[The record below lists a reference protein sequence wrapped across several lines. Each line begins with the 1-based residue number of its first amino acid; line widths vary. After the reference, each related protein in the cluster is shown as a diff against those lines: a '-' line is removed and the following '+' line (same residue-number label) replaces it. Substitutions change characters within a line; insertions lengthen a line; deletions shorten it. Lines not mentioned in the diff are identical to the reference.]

1 MEGIKTL
8 LDIMQR
14 LRDPRD
20 GCPWD
25 REQNFHTIAP
35 YTVEEAYEVA
45 DAIERNDMEDLR
57 EELGDL
63 LFQVVFHAQMA
74 QEKGF
79 FDFNSVLGGINE
91 KMIRRH
97 PHVFANVSIESA
109 AEQTVAWE
117 NHKEQER
124 KSKGKHHSALDG
136 VAKSLPAITR
146 AAKLQRRA
154 AKLGFDWDSV
164 NPIFDKLEE
173 ETLELKQELTQETIR
188 ETVQDS
194 RSVKHYE
201 RIEDEVGDI
210 LFTVVNIARHLEVDP
225 ELAIRRANNKFER
238 RFRKLEKDIHKA
250 GEKISELSIEQL
262 EDYWTKA
269 KREEKL

>member
-8 LDIMQR
+8 LDIMRR
-14 LRDPRD
+14 LRDPQD

-25 REQNFHTIAP
+25 KEQNFHSIAP

-45 DAIERNDMEDLR
+45 DAIDRNDMDDLR

-74 QEKGF
+74 QEQGD
-79 FDFNSVLGGINE
+79 FDFDSVLESINE

-97 PHVFANVSIESA
+97 PHVFADASIGSA

-117 NHKEQER
+117 NHKERER
-124 KSKGKHHSALDG
+124 QSKGKHDSVLDG

-154 AKLGFDWDSV
+154 AKAGFDWDSV

-173 ETLELKQELTQETIR
+173 ELLELKQVLAQD
-188 ETVQDS
+188 VQLDA
-194 RSVKHYE
+194 RV
-201 RIEDEVGDI
+201 EDEVGDV
-210 LFTVVNIARHLEVDP
+210 LFTVVNIARHLQVDP
-225 ELAIRRANNKFER
+225 ELALRHANKKFEKR
-238 RFRKLEKDIHKA
+238 YKNLEKAVDQA
-250 GEKISELSIEQL
+250 GEKVDELSIDQL
-262 EDYWTKA
+262 EEYWIKA
-269 KREEKL
+269 KQEVNL